1 MILESSGATQLGHGS
16 EQQDAGPLVSRTRA
30 WWVHVS
36 LVAVALTILARS
48 VQLQLV
54 EGEQWGLVA
63 AKQQVRELTTTP
75 LRGRILDATGR
86 VLVETREL
94 TRVTI
99 TPYELRSTKRL
110 GDTRT
115 RVRDGMRALDV
126 PAALIRRAMD
136 TTQKWVELPGLYA
149 PSAVERFAGIPGVR
163 RELVYRRMQS
173 AAVGIQRVIGTI
185 DNANQPQGG
194 IEQAADSLLRGVKG
208 RDALMLD
215 GRGNRVIS
223 PTLSG
228 VSAQPGHTVTLT
240 LNQSLQEIAET
251 ELAKAM
257 VRTGATGGDVV
268 MLDPRDGSV
277 LALAGA
283 RDGKPSSSST
293 PLTQAYEPGS
303 VMKPF
308 IVARLLDTRRATPDE
323 MVNTENGRYT
333 FAKRT
338 ILDEHSAAQLP
349 VRDVIRFSSNIGIV
363 KLAQRFTTQEEFEL
377 LRDFGFGV
385 YSGVPYPAESRGRLR
400 LPKDWEAQSPG
411 SIAMGYEMMATPLQ
425 IAVAY
430 AAIANGGELLQ
441 PHLIKH
447 IIDANGAVTYAHERR
462 VIRRAMSPQTA
473 LTIRTMLESVVDS
486 GTSKEAEL
494 ATFDVGGKS
503 GTARRGEHGH
513 YLEGDY
519 NSTFAGMFPARA
531 PQFVLV
537 ARLIDPVSKIYG
549 GVVSGALV
557 NGILQAALATRDVS
571 LDRDA
576 LSRQAKPLP
585 PPKPKS
591 EHALEIAARD
601 SARFD
606 SLRAPAPPAAVAL
619 AAPAN
624 VVVDLP
630 LHTPTVRG
638 VVDSGLSDRMLVMP
652 SIYGLDLRQAVRT
665 LHAAGLHVK
674 VVNGKLGQTRP
685 AAGALVRAGA
695 TVLLESAR

>member
-1 MILESSGATQLGHGS
+1 MILDSGAPTQVQHGM
-16 EQQDAGPLVSRTRA
+16 EPQDVGPLVSRMRA
-30 WWVHVS
+30 RLVHYS

-54 EGEQWGLVA
+54 EGAQWGLVA
-63 AKQQVRELTTTP
+63 EKQQIRELTTTP
-75 LRGRILDATGR
+75 MRGRILDATGR

-99 TPYELRSTKRL
+99 TPYQLRTTKKS
-110 GDTRT
+110 GDSRA

-149 PSAVERFAGIPGVR
+149 PSAVERFAGIPGVK

-173 AAVGIQRVIGTI
+173 AAMGIQRVIGTV
-185 DNANQPQGG
+185 DNADLPQGG
-194 IEQAADSLLRGVKG
+194 IEQATDSLLRGVKG

-215 GRGNRVIS
+215 GRGNRVIT

-228 VSAQPGHTVTLT
+228 VSAQPGHAVTLT
-240 LNQSLQEIAET
+240 LNQSLQEIAEN

-257 VRTGATGGDVV
+257 TRTGATGGDVV

-283 RDGKPSSSST
+283 RDGKPSPTST
-293 PLTQAYEPGS
+293 ALTQAYEPGS

-308 IVARLLDTRRATPDE
+308 IVARLLDAHRATPDE
-323 MVNTENGRYT
+323 MVNTENGVFT
-333 FAKRT
+333 LAKRT
-338 ILDEHSAAQLP
+338 IKDEHIASQLP

-363 KLAQRFTTQEEFEL
+363 KLAQRFTTREEFEL
-377 LRDFGFGV
+377 LRDFGFGA
-385 YSGVPYPAESRGRLR
+385 YSGVPYSAESRGRLR
-400 LPKDWEAQSPG
+400 LPKDWKAQSSA
-411 SIAMGYEMMATPLQ
+411 SIAMGYEMLATPLQ

-441 PHLIKH
+441 PHLIRN
-447 IIDANGAVTYAHERR
+447 IVDANGVVTYAQDRR
-462 VIRRAMSPQTA
+462 VVRRVMSPQTA
-473 LTIRTMLESVVDS
+473 LTMRTMLESVVDS

-503 GTARRGEHGH
+503 GTARRSERGR
-513 YLEGDY
+513 YLVGAY
-519 NSTFAGMFPARA
+519 NATFAGMFPARA

-537 ARLIDPVSKIYG
+537 ARLIDPIGKIYG
-549 GVVSGALV
+549 GVVAGALV

-585 PPKPKS
+585 LPKPKS
-591 EHALEIAARD
+591 EHALELAARD

-606 SLRAPAPPAAVAL
+606 SLRAPVPPAAVL
-619 AAPAN
+619 LPAPAS
-624 VVVDLP
+624 VVVELP
-630 LHTPTVRG
+630 LRTFVARG
-638 VVDSGLSDRMLVMP
+638 SVDSGRSDRMQVMP
-652 SIYGLDLRQAVRT
+652 SVYGLDLRQAVRT
-665 LHAAGLHVK
+665 LHALGLHVK
-674 VVNGKLGQTRP
+674 IVNGKLGQTRP

-695 TVLLESAR
+695 TVVLESAR

>member
-1 MILESSGATQLGHGS
+1 MILEPSGSTQAGHGS
-16 EQQDAGPLVSRTRA
+16 EQQDAGPLVSRSRA
-30 WWVHVS
+30 FWVHLS

-48 VQLQLV
+48 VQLQLI
-54 EGEQWGLVA
+54 EGERWGLVA

-99 TPYELRSTKRL
+99 TPYELRSTKKL
-110 GDTRT
+110 GDARA

-126 PAALIRRAMD
+126 PAAFIRRAMD

-149 PSAVERFAGIPGVR
+149 PSAVERFAGIAGVR

-173 AAVGIQRVIGTI
+173 GATGIQRVIGTV
-185 DNANQPQGG
+185 DNADQPQGG
-194 IEQAADSLLRGVKG
+194 IEQAADSLLRGIKG

-228 VSAQPGHTVTLT
+228 VMAQPGHTVTLT
-240 LNQSLQEIAET
+240 LNQSLQEIAEH

-257 VRTGATGGDVV
+257 GRTGATGGDVV

-283 RDGKPSSSST
+283 RDGKPSPTST
-293 PLTQAYEPGS
+293 PLTEAYEPGS

-308 IVARLLDTRRATPDE
+308 IVARLLETNRATPDE
-323 MVNTENGRYT
+323 MVNTENGVFT
-333 FAKRT
+333 LAKRT
-338 ILDEHSAAQLP
+338 IRDEHIAAQLP
-349 VRDVIRFSSNIGIV
+349 VRDIIRFSSNIGIV
-363 KLAQRFTTQEEFEL
+363 KLAQRFTTREEFEL
-377 LRDFGFGV
+377 LRDFGFGA
-385 YSGVPYPAESRGRLR
+385 YSGVPYAAESRGRLR
-400 LPKDWEAQSPG
+400 LPREWQSQSPA
-411 SIAMGYEMMATPLQ
+411 SVAMGYEMLATPLQ

-441 PHLIKH
+441 PHLIKN
-447 IIDANGAVTYAHERR
+447 IVDVRGAVIYAQDRRLVRR
-462 VIRRAMSPQTA
+462 VMSARTA
-473 LTIRTMLESVVDS
+473 LTMRAMLESVVDS
-486 GTSKEAEL
+486 GTSREAEL

-503 GTARRGEHGH
+503 GTARRSEHGR
-513 YLEGDY
+513 YINGAY
-519 NSTFAGMFPARA
+519 NATFAGMFPARS

-591 EHALEIAARD
+591 EHALEVAARD

-606 SLRAPAPPAAVAL
+606 SLRAPAPPAAVAF

-630 LHTPTVRG
+630 LRTPTVRG
-638 VVDSGLSDRMLVMP
+638 MGDSGLSDRMQVVP
-652 SIYGLDLRQAVRT
+652 SVYGLDLRQAVRT
-665 LHAAGLHVK
+665 LHAVGLHVK
-674 VVNGKLGQTRP
+674 VVNGKSGQTKP
-685 AAGALVRAGA
+685 AAGALVRVGA

>member
-1 MILESSGATQLGHGS
+1 MILESSGSTHAGHAS
-16 EQQDAGPLVSRTRA
+16 EQHDAGPLVSRSRA
-30 WWVHVS
+30 RWVHIS
-36 LVAVALTILARS
+36 LVGVALTILARS

-63 AKQQVRELTTTP
+63 AKQQVRELATTP

-86 VLVETREL
+86 VLAETREL

-99 TPYELRSTKRL
+99 TPYELRN
-110 GDTRT
+110 TRKLSDARI
-115 RVRDGMRALDV
+115 RVRDGLRALNV
-126 PAALIRRAMD
+126 PASFIRRAMD

-149 PSAVERFAGIPGVR
+149 PSAVERFAGISGVR

-173 AAVGIQRVIGTI
+173 AAIGIQRVIGTV

-194 IEQAADSLLRGVKG
+194 IEQAADSVLRGVKG

-240 LNQSLQEIAET
+240 LNQSLQEIAEH

-283 RDGKPSSSST
+283 RDGKPSLTST
-293 PLTQAYEPGS
+293 ALTQAFEPGS

-308 IVARLLDTRRATPDE
+308 IVARLLEAHRATTDE
-323 MVNTENGRYT
+323 MVNTENGVFRL
-333 FAKRT
+333 AKRT
-338 ILDEHSAAQLP
+338 IRDEHIASQLP

-363 KLAQRFTTQEEFEL
+363 KLAQRFTTQEQFEL
-377 LRDFGFGV
+377 LRDFGFGA

-400 LPKDWEAQSPG
+400 LPKDWEAQS
-411 SIAMGYEMMATPLQ
+411 SSAIAMGYEMMATPLQ

-441 PHLIKH
+441 PHLIRN
-447 IIDANGAVTYAHERR
+447 IVDANGAVTYTQDRR
-462 VIRRAMSPQTA
+462 VVRRVMLPQTA
-473 LTIRTMLESVVDS
+473 LTMRTMLESVVDS
-486 GTSKEAEL
+486 GTSREAEL

-503 GTARRGEHGH
+503 GTARRSEHGH
-513 YLEGDY
+513 YLFGAY
-519 NSTFAGMFPARA
+519 NATFAGMFPARA

-537 ARLIDPVSKIYG
+537 ARLIDPIGKIYG
-549 GVVSGALV
+549 GVVAGALV

-606 SLRAPAPPAAVAL
+606 SLRAPAPPAAAAL
-619 AAPAN
+619 AAPAT

-630 LHTPTVRG
+630 LRSAGSRG
-638 VVDSGLSDRMLVMP
+638 VADSGLSDRMQVIP
-652 SIYGLDLRQAVRT
+652 SVYGLDLRQAVRT
-665 LHAAGLHVK
+665 LHAVGLHVK
-674 VVNGKLGQTRP
+674 VVNGKPGQTRP
-685 AAGALVRAGA
+685 SAGAFVRAGG